1 MWHVCKRARDINF
14 SNKQVLKTTTDKQFR
29 LVYTFTS
36 HQQDISNTTIH
47 NNSVKL
53 FRYFVVR
60 LRKLRDKTVT
70 MSTVTLTAACLI
82 SLQSERYWGGIQ
94 WPWRGHP
101 GQRLRPSS
109 APRRVVDEYVWTT
122 SAWISRRRSAKQPR
136 VSERPPVAL

>member
-1 MWHVCKRARDINF
+1 MRARDINF
-14 SNKQVLKTTTDKQFR
+14 TNKQVLKTTTDKQFP

-82 SLQSERYWGGIQ
+82 SLQSERY
-94 WPWRGHP
+94 
-101 GQRLRPSS
+101 
-109 APRRVVDEYVWTT
+109 
-122 SAWISRRRSAKQPR
+122 
-136 VSERPPVAL
+136 